1 MKINDIF
8 ESTTSGSV
16 ASVAMP
22 VGGTQ
27 KRAGSLFKGKKT
39 NKKFYESEVS
49 EAEVNEADLILV
61 PGQGKK
67 LKPGLIPKDQD
78 RTDHE
83 VEMARSDLYQAAKN
97 AQKVYALIQHLSEE
111 EGLEGWVQEKI
122 IKANDYL
129 NTIREYLEHKT
140 HMQETTGGVLA
151 GGMSNFEEGVAEGW
165 QEDSQELEDWS
176 KEVNKK
182 LYRAHESQR
191 PALAKQLSKIEQKNF
206 GSSLN
211 KGSLTQVVHAA
222 LMALQKGNMVHYD
235 PQSVGSMPFGSIVG
249 DDARIIAAAGVSSDE
264 LVGYRMLSD
273 KGIVDNIKQFLQLRR
288 VVGNKNWPSEYL
300 EKFKGNPGALWLQF
314 VEDLGWSKDDVR
326 EAVQAKTDDK
336 LLAYYAQRKA
346 EKEKQQQG
354 VAEGKCPECGGPA
367 FSEESI
373 AEAKDACYNKVKS
386 RYKVWPSAYASGALV
401 KCRKVGASNWGNKSK
416 K

>member
-22 VGGTQ
+22 MGGTQ

-67 LKPGLIPKDQD
+67 LKPGFIPKDKD

-140 HMQETTGGVLA
+140 HMQEGGVLA
-151 GGMSNFEEGVAEGW
+151 GGMSNFEEGVRDLGYDAQSLIMKLRRDIEEKRL
-165 QEDSQELEDWS
+165 QPTPQAVLAAARELAGDMEFAPQLL
-176 KEVNKK
+176 V
-182 LYRAHESQR
+182 
-191 PALAKQLSKIEQKNF
+191 KQVLGQ
-206 GSSLN
+206 G
-211 KGSLTQVVHAA
+211 VVE
-222 LMALQKGNMVHYD
+222 
-235 PQSVGSMPFGSIVG
+235 G
-249 DDARIIAAAGVSSDE
+249 DDGRDKHYYLRNDIWRVMDGDE
-264 LVGYRMLSD
+264 LVHEYKPERYE
-273 KGIVDNIKQFLQLRR
+273 
-288 VVGNKNWPSEYL
+288 VVG
-300 EKFKGNPGALWLQF
+300 
-314 VEDLGWSKDDVR
+314 
-326 EAVQAKTDDK
+326 AKK
-336 LLAYYAQRKA
+336 LLARFDDEGYDVTHVISPMGTVTYLYGKPDMDEGA
-346 EKEKQQQG
+346 
-354 VAEGKCPECGGPA
+354 AEGKCVECGGPSY
-367 FSEESI
+367 SEEHI

>member
-16 ASVAMP
+16 ATVATP
-22 VGGTQ
+22 LGSTQ
-27 KRAGSLFKGKKT
+27 KRQGSLFKGKKT

-67 LKPGLIPKDQD
+67 LKPGFIPKDKD

-151 GGMSNFEEGVAEGW
+151 GGMSNFEEGVRDLGYDAQSLIMKLRRDIEEKRLQPTPQAVLAAARELAGDMDFAPQLLVKQVLGQGVAEGYDNTTFGIARRKLNVPALIKAGALFVTYPHGEQGW
-165 QEDSQELEDWS
+165 ETDNQENWAYSLISLYNVMQGGWPGEAKKYIKPASYKKAEQQINSSAPNLGSDKLVYDGKYNQILWS
-176 KEVNKK
+176 IKK
-182 LYRAHESQR
+182 LGIPDNVAF
-191 PALAKQLSKIEQKNF
+191 L
-206 GSSLN
+206 
-211 KGSLTQVVHAA
+211 
-222 LMALQKGNMVHYD
+222 
-235 PQSVGSMPFGSIVG
+235 
-249 DDARIIAAAGVSSDE
+249 DDGQE
-264 LVGYRMLSD
+264 
-273 KGIVDNIKQFLQLRR
+273 
-288 VVGNKNWPSEYL
+288 
-300 EKFKGNPGALWLQF
+300 
-314 VEDLGWSKDDVR
+314 
-326 EAVQAKTDDK
+326 
-336 LLAYYAQRKA
+336 
-346 EKEKQQQG
+346 G
-354 VAEGKCPECGGPA
+354 VAEGKCVECGGPSY
-367 FSEESI
+367 SEESI